1 MFPRFKINFRSLE
14 GVIMISNICLLAM
27 QLRCN
32 QNDILDYS
40 HCIYNGATR
49 QLAKFFISSGVL
61 LGSLGYDPS
70 FAPPGIK
77 SVCVAWN
84 LTVWR
89 NCLLGYTLCFAL
101 RSHRHQATI
110 LSLCQLFSS
119 PVMSELA
126 LPPFQDRGRE
136 PAENPV
142 VAEPAVRLAEAA
154 VPPEGNEVIS

>member
-1 MFPRFKINFRSLE
+1 
-14 GVIMISNICLLAM
+14 MISNICLLAM

-77 SVCVAWN
+77 SVCVA
-84 LTVWR
+84 
-89 NCLLGYTLCFAL
+89 
-101 RSHRHQATI
+101 
-110 LSLCQLFSS
+110 
-119 PVMSELA
+119 
-126 LPPFQDRGRE
+126 
-136 PAENPV
+136 
-142 VAEPAVRLAEAA
+142 
-154 VPPEGNEVIS
+154 